1 MAERSLRIEAF
12 RNIGFKDGTPWRERL
27 VLNGSLKKGELG
39 NLLIVIGANNSGKS
53 NVLDALRV
61 LGNEHISERD
71 VTDLLFETAECKQP
85 KISLFARDDGD
96 KEDKYAYIRKFGKD
110 YAVIFPDGEEKEYEC
125 YYSNKETILN
135 DLSSLVDFERNFLYN
150 STSLQELK
158 NEYSLSDIQEISDE
172 DFHNLTSEIFKIL
185 DAYNNNA
192 NIYNSSYW
200 NEFVRRV
207 SKRDIGKDWR
217 QKISANEDNIEK
229 LNSLFKEEYGYNFIP
244 NILSYKE
251 EQISN
256 DDLNVEYDA
265 IEGNPFFIALFK
277 SIGEDV
283 STVQNAH
290 NELTHRKN
298 MGKMKALTKKLNDKL
313 KAVSDKFNK
322 LYYLDQSRYE
332 FEIDLQEDK
341 IHFCLYKGDQGI
353 LIDYQSTGFR
363 WFFNLFFNLLN
374 STELEAGDVIMMD
387 EPATNLHVKG
397 QRELRIFL
405 KEFAIQ
411 NDITIIIVTH
421 SPFLVDM
428 DNLDELRIVVNENSV
443 SRIEN
448 VFSAVC
454 QNDPDSLRP
463 IKESL
468 TIENHVLVNPDE
480 TVIFVEGITD
490 YNYLTAFKKLFDKKG
505 ITFLPINGVG
515 GNEKECQEVS
525 KELIKIR
532 KHNPILLVDNDDA
545 GRLMKEVN
553 GKDSALDV
561 YILSD
566 VDEKFKTIESL
577 FVQEDLQ
584 KFNLLDENGKFVK
597 HASTSSVFKSQIQK
611 NCNSISNATK
621 DNFKKLFKYLEEKT
635 N

>member
-12 RNIGFKDGTPWRERL
+12 RNIGFKDGKPRRDRL

-61 LGNEHISERD
+61 LGDKQISERD
-71 VTDLLFETAECKQP
+71 VTDLQFDADECKKP
-85 KISLFARDDGD
+85 KISLFARDEGD
-96 KEDKYAYIRKFGKD
+96 KEDKYAYIREFEKD
-110 YAVIFPDGEEKEYEC
+110 DTVVVPNVEEKEYEC
-125 YYSNKETILN
+125 TYSNKETILN
-135 DLSSLVDFERNFLYN
+135 DISSLAENERHFLCNFN
-150 STSLQELK
+150 DIQKLK
-158 NEYSLSDIQEISDE
+158 NEFSSVNSSEMSDE
-172 DFHNLTSEIFKIL
+172 NFCDLASRIFEIL
-185 DAYNNNA
+185 DKYKKHTNEL
-192 NIYNSSYW
+192 YYW
-200 NEFVRRV
+200 DEFKNRISR
-207 SKRDIGKDWR
+207 RDIVKDWF
-217 QKISANEDNIEK
+217 QKNSAKQDNIDK

-244 NILSYKE
+244 KILSYKDKP
-251 EQISN
+251 ISN

-265 IEGNPFFIALFK
+265 IENNPFFMALFK

-283 STVQNAH
+283 SIVQNAH
-290 NELTHRKN
+290 KELSLRKN
-298 MGKMKALTKKLNDKL
+298 MSKMKALTKKLNDKL
-313 KAVSDKFNK
+313 EAVSNKFNK
-322 LYYLDQSRYE
+322 LYYLDQSKYK
-332 FEIDLQEDK
+332 FEIDLQEEK

-374 STELEAGDVIMMD
+374 STELEAGDIIMMD

-454 QNDPDSLRP
+454 QNDPDSLQP

-468 TIENHVLVNPDE
+468 TIENHILVNPDE

-490 YNYLTAFKKLFDKKG
+490 YNYLTAFKKLFEKKG

-515 GNEKECQEVS
+515 GDETEYKKTSN
-525 KELIKIR
+525 ELIRIR
-532 KHNPILLVDNDDA
+532 KHNPILLADNDDA
-545 GRLMKEVN
+545 GRLMKKVN
-553 GKDSALDV
+553 ETDSALKV
-561 YILSD
+561 YTLGD

-577 FVQEDLQ
+577 FAQEDLQ
-584 KFNLLDENGKFVK
+584 KFNLLDENGLFVK
-597 HASTSSVFKSQIQK
+597 HASTSTVFKNQIQK
-611 NCNSISNATK
+611 NSDSISKATK
-621 DNFKKLFKYLEEKT
+621 DNFEKLFKYLEEET

>member
-12 RNIGFKDGTPWRERL
+12 RNIGFKDGKPRRERL

-61 LGNEHISERD
+61 LGDKQISERD
-71 VTDLLFETAECKQP
+71 VTDLQFDADECKKP
-85 KISLFARDDGD
+85 KISLFARDEGD
-96 KEDKYAYIRKFGKD
+96 KEDKYAYIREFEKD
-110 YAVIFPDGEEKEYEC
+110 DTVVVPNVEEKEYEC
-125 YYSNKETILN
+125 TYSNKETILN
-135 DLSSLVDFERNFLYN
+135 DISSLAENERHFLCNFN
-150 STSLQELK
+150 DIQKLK
-158 NEYSLSDIQEISDE
+158 NEFSSVNSSEMSDE
-172 DFHNLTSEIFKIL
+172 NFCDLASRIFEIL
-185 DAYNNNA
+185 DKYEKHTNEL
-192 NIYNSSYW
+192 YYW
-200 NEFVRRV
+200 DEFKNRISR
-207 SKRDIGKDWR
+207 RDIVKDWF
-217 QKISANEDNIEK
+217 QKNSAKQDNIDK

-244 NILSYKE
+244 KILSYKE
-251 EQISN
+251 KPISN

-265 IEGNPFFIALFK
+265 IENNPFFMALFK

-283 STVQNAH
+283 SIVQNAH
-290 NELTHRKN
+290 NELTLRKN
-298 MGKMKALTKKLNDKL
+298 MSKMKALTKKLSDKL
-313 KAVSDKFNK
+313 KVVSDKFNK
-322 LYYLDQSRYE
+322 LYYLDQSRYK
-332 FEIDLQEDK
+332 FEIDLQEEK

-374 STELEAGDVIMMD
+374 STELEAGDIIMMD

-443 SRIEN
+443 SHIEN

-454 QNDPDSLRP
+454 QNDPDSLLP

-468 TIENHVLVNPDE
+468 TIENHILVNPDE

-490 YNYLTAFKKLFDKKG
+490 YNYLTAFKKLFEKKG

-515 GNEKECQEVS
+515 GNETECKKTS
-525 KELIKIR
+525 KELIRIR
-532 KHNPILLVDNDDA
+532 KHNPILLADNDDA
-545 GRLMKEVN
+545 GRLMKKVN
-553 GKDSALDV
+553 ETDSALKV
-561 YILSD
+561 YTLGN

-577 FVQEDLQ
+577 FAQEDLQ
-584 KFNLLDENGKFVK
+584 KFCP
-597 HASTSSVFKSQIQK
+597 QK
-611 NCNSISNATK
+611 Q
-621 DNFKKLFKYLEEKT
+621 E
-635 N
+635 

>member
-1 MAERSLRIEAF
+1 MSDENFCDLASRI
-12 RNIGFKDGTPWRERL
+12 
-27 VLNGSLKKGELG
+27 
-39 NLLIVIGANNSGKS
+39 
-53 NVLDALRV
+53 
-61 LGNEHISERD
+61 
-71 VTDLLFETAECKQP
+71 FE
-85 KISLFARDDGD
+85 IL
-96 KEDKYAYIRKFGKD
+96 DKYKKHTN
-110 YAVIFPDGEEKEYEC
+110 EL
-125 YYSNKETILN
+125 YYWDE
-135 DLSSLVDFERNFLYN
+135 F
-150 STSLQELK
+150 K
-158 NEYSLSDIQEISDE
+158 NRIS
-172 DFHNLTSEIFKIL
+172 
-185 DAYNNNA
+185 
-192 NIYNSSYW
+192 
-200 NEFVRRV
+200 R
-207 SKRDIGKDWR
+207 RDIVKDWF
-217 QKISANEDNIEK
+217 QKNSAKQDNIDK

-244 NILSYKE
+244 KILSYKDKP
-251 EQISN
+251 ISN

-265 IEGNPFFIALFK
+265 IENNPFFMALFK

-283 STVQNAH
+283 SIVQNAH
-290 NELTHRKN
+290 KELSLRKN
-298 MGKMKALTKKLNDKL
+298 MSKMKALTKKLNDKL
-313 KAVSDKFNK
+313 EAVSNKFNK
-322 LYYLDQSRYE
+322 LYYLDQSKYK
-332 FEIDLQEDK
+332 FEIDLQEEK

-374 STELEAGDVIMMD
+374 STELEAGDIIMMD

-454 QNDPDSLRP
+454 QNDPDSLQP

-468 TIENHVLVNPDE
+468 TIENHILVNPDE

-490 YNYLTAFKKLFDKKG
+490 YNYLTAFKKLFEKKG

-515 GNEKECQEVS
+515 GDETEYKKTSN
-525 KELIKIR
+525 ELIRIR
-532 KHNPILLVDNDDA
+532 KHNPILLADNDDA
-545 GRLMKEVN
+545 RRLMKKVN
-553 GKDSALDV
+553 ETDSALKV
-561 YILSD
+561 YTLGD

-577 FVQEDLQ
+577 FAQEDLQ
-584 KFNLLDENGKFVK
+584 KFNLLDENGLFVK
-597 HASTSSVFKSQIQK
+597 HASTSTVFKNQIQK
-611 NCNSISNATK
+611 NSDSISKATK
-621 DNFKKLFKYLEEKT
+621 DNFEKLFKYLEEET

>member
-12 RNIGFKDGTPWRERL
+12 RNIGFKDGKPRRDRL

-61 LGNEHISERD
+61 LGDKQISERD
-71 VTDLLFETAECKQP
+71 VTDLQFDADECKKP
-85 KISLFARDDGD
+85 KISLFARDEGD
-96 KEDKYAYIRKFGKD
+96 KEDKYAYIREFEKD
-110 YAVIFPDGEEKEYEC
+110 DTVVVPNVEEKEYEC
-125 YYSNKETILN
+125 TYSNKETILN
-135 DLSSLVDFERNFLYN
+135 DISSLAENERHFLCNFN
-150 STSLQELK
+150 DIQKLK
-158 NEYSLSDIQEISDE
+158 NEFSSVNSSEMSDE
-172 DFHNLTSEIFKIL
+172 NFCDLASRIFEIL
-185 DAYNNNA
+185 DKYKKHTNEL
-192 NIYNSSYW
+192 YYW
-200 NEFVRRV
+200 DEFKNRISR
-207 SKRDIGKDWR
+207 RDIVKDWF
-217 QKISANEDNIEK
+217 QKNSAKQDNIDK

-244 NILSYKE
+244 KILSYKDKP
-251 EQISN
+251 ISN

-265 IEGNPFFIALFK
+265 IENNPFFMALFK

-283 STVQNAH
+283 SIVQNAH
-290 NELTHRKN
+290 KELSLRKN
-298 MGKMKALTKKLNDKL
+298 MSKMKALTKKLNDKL
-313 KAVSDKFNK
+313 EAVSNKFNK
-322 LYYLDQSRYE
+322 LYYLDQSKYK
-332 FEIDLQEDK
+332 FEIDLQEEK

-374 STELEAGDVIMMD
+374 STELEAGDIIMMD

-454 QNDPDSLRP
+454 QNDPDSLQP

-468 TIENHVLVNPDE
+468 TIENHILVNPDE

-490 YNYLTAFKKLFDKKG
+490 YNYLTAFKKLFEKKG

-515 GNEKECQEVS
+515 GDETEYKKTSN
-525 KELIKIR
+525 ELIRIR
-532 KHNPILLVDNDDA
+532 KHNPILLADNDDA
-545 GRLMKEVN
+545 RRLMKKVN
-553 GKDSALDV
+553 ETDSALKV
-561 YILSD
+561 YTLGD

-577 FVQEDLQ
+577 FAQEDLQ
-584 KFNLLDENGKFVK
+584 KFNLLDENGLFVK
-597 HASTSSVFKSQIQK
+597 HASTSTVFKNQIQK
-611 NCNSISNATK
+611 NSDSISKATK
-621 DNFKKLFKYLEEKT
+621 DNFEKLFKYLEEQT

>member
-12 RNIGFKDGTPWRERL
+12 RNIGFKDGKPRRDRL

-61 LGNEHISERD
+61 LGDKQISERD
-71 VTDLLFETAECKQP
+71 VTDLQFDADECKKP
-85 KISLFARDDGD
+85 KISLFARDEGD
-96 KEDKYAYIRKFGKD
+96 KEDKYAYIREFEKD
-110 YAVIFPDGEEKEYEC
+110 DTVVVPNVEEKEYEC
-125 YYSNKETILN
+125 TYSNKETILN
-135 DLSSLVDFERNFLYN
+135 DISSLAENERHFLCNFN
-150 STSLQELK
+150 DIQKLK
-158 NEYSLSDIQEISDE
+158 NEFSSVNSSEMSDE
-172 DFHNLTSEIFKIL
+172 IFCDLASRIFEIL
-185 DAYNNNA
+185 DKYEKYTNELYYWDEFKNRISRR
-192 NIYNSSYW
+192 NI
-200 NEFVRRV
+200 V
-207 SKRDIGKDWR
+207 KDWF
-217 QKISANEDNIEK
+217 QKNSAKQDNIDK

-244 NILSYKE
+244 KILSYKE
-251 EQISN
+251 KPISN

-265 IEGNPFFIALFK
+265 IEDNPFFIALFK

-290 NELTHRKN
+290 NELTLRKN
-298 MGKMKALTKKLNDKL
+298 MGKMKALTKKLSDKL
-313 KAVSDKFNK
+313 EVVSDKFNK
-322 LYYLDQSRYE
+322 LYYLDQSKYK
-332 FEIDLQEDK
+332 FEIDLQEEK

-374 STELEAGDVIMMD
+374 STELEAGDIIMMD

-454 QNDPDSLRP
+454 QNDPNSLQP

-468 TIENHVLVNPDE
+468 TIENHILVNPDE

-490 YNYLTAFKKLFDKKG
+490 YNYLTAFKKLFEKKG

-515 GNEKECQEVS
+515 GNETECKKTS
-525 KELIKIR
+525 TELIRIR
-532 KHNPILLVDNDDA
+532 KHNPILLADNDDA
-545 GRLMKEVN
+545 GRLMKKVN
-553 GKDSALDV
+553 ETDSALKV
-561 YILSD
+561 YTLGD
-566 VDEKFKTIESL
+566 VDKKFKAIESL
-577 FVQEDLQ
+577 FAQEDLQ
-584 KFNLLDENGKFVK
+584 KFNLLDENGLFVK
-597 HASTSSVFKSQIQK
+597 HASTSTVFKNQIQK
-611 NCNSISNATK
+611 NSDSISKATK
-621 DNFKKLFKYLEEKT
+621 DNFEKLFKYLEEQT

>member
-12 RNIGFKDGTPWRERL
+12 RNIGFKEEKPWRERL

-61 LGNEHISERD
+61 LGNEKISERD
-71 VTDLLFETAECKQP
+71 VTDLLFDTVECKQP
-85 KISLFARDDGD
+85 KVSLFARDEGD
-96 KEDKYAYIRKFGKD
+96 KEDKYAYIREFEKD
-110 YAVIFPDGEEKEYEC
+110 DIVIVPNVEEKEYEC
-125 YYSNKETILN
+125 CYSNKETILN
-135 DLSSLVDFERNFLYN
+135 DLSSLADFERNFLYD
-150 STSLQELK
+150 SSDLQELK
-158 NEYSLSDIQEISDE
+158 KECSLNDIQEISDE
-172 DFHNLTSEIFKIL
+172 DFHKLTSEIFKIL
-185 DAYNNNA
+185 DAYSNNLNKP
-192 NIYNSSYW
+192 NSYNYD
-200 NEFVRRV
+200 EFFRRV
-207 SKRDIGKDWR
+207 SRRNIGKDWL
-217 QKISANEDNIEK
+217 QKNSAKQGNIEK

-244 NILSYKE
+244 KILSYKE
-251 EQISN
+251 KQISN

-265 IEGNPFFIALFK
+265 IEDNPFFIALFK

-290 NELTHRKN
+290 NELTLRKN

-313 KAVSDKFNK
+313 KVVSDKFNK

-332 FEIDLQEDK
+332 FEIDLQEEK
-341 IHFCLYKGDQGI
+341 IHFCLYKGGQGI

-374 STELEAGDVIMMD
+374 STELEAGDIIMMD

-454 QNDPDSLRP
+454 QNDPDSLLP

-468 TIENHVLVNPDE
+468 TIENHILVNPDE

-490 YNYLTAFKKLFDKKG
+490 YNYLTAFKKLFNKKG

-515 GNEKECQEVS
+515 GNEKECQKVS

-532 KHNPILLVDNDDA
+532 KHNPILLADNDDA
-545 GRLMKEVN
+545 GRVMKKVN
-553 GKDSALDV
+553 ETDSALKV
-561 YILSD
+561 YTLGD
-566 VDEKFKTIESL
+566 ADEKFKTVESL
-577 FVQEDLQ
+577 FAQEDLQ
-584 KFNLLDENGKFVK
+584 KFNLLDENGLFVK
-597 HASTSSVFKSQIQK
+597 HASTSTVFKNQIQK
-611 NCNSISNATK
+611 NSDSISKATK
-621 DNFKKLFKYLEEKT
+621 DNFEKLFKYLEEQT

>member
-12 RNIGFKDGTPWRERL
+12 RNIGFKDGKPRRERL

-61 LGNEHISERD
+61 LGDKQISERD
-71 VTDLLFETAECKQP
+71 VTDLQFDADECKKP
-85 KISLFARDDGD
+85 KISLFARDEGD
-96 KEDKYAYIRKFGKD
+96 KEDKYAYIREFEKD
-110 YAVIFPDGEEKEYEC
+110 DTVVVPNVEEKEYEC
-125 YYSNKETILN
+125 TYSNKETILN
-135 DLSSLVDFERNFLYN
+135 DISSLAENERHFLCNFN
-150 STSLQELK
+150 DIQKLK
-158 NEYSLSDIQEISDE
+158 NEFSSVNSSEMSDE
-172 DFHNLTSEIFKIL
+172 NFCDLASRIFEIL
-185 DAYNNNA
+185 DKYEKHTNEL
-192 NIYNSSYW
+192 YYW
-200 NEFVRRV
+200 DEFKNRISR
-207 SKRDIGKDWR
+207 RDIVKDWF
-217 QKISANEDNIEK
+217 QKNSAKQDNIDK

-244 NILSYKE
+244 KILSYKE
-251 EQISN
+251 KPISN

-265 IEGNPFFIALFK
+265 IENNPFFMALFK

-283 STVQNAH
+283 SIVQNAH
-290 NELTHRKN
+290 NELTLRKN
-298 MGKMKALTKKLNDKL
+298 MSKMKALTKKLSDKL
-313 KAVSDKFNK
+313 KVVSDKFNK
-322 LYYLDQSRYE
+322 LYYLDQSRYK
-332 FEIDLQEDK
+332 FEIDLQEEK

-374 STELEAGDVIMMD
+374 STELEAGDIIMMD

-443 SRIEN
+443 SHIEN

-454 QNDPDSLRP
+454 QNDPDSLLP

-468 TIENHVLVNPDE
+468 TIENHILVNPDE

-490 YNYLTAFKKLFDKKG
+490 YNYLTAFKKLFEKKG

-515 GNEKECQEVS
+515 GNETECKKTS
-525 KELIKIR
+525 KELIRIR
-532 KHNPILLVDNDDA
+532 KHNPILLADNDDA
-545 GRLMKEVN
+545 GRLMKKVN
-553 GKDSALDV
+553 ETDSALKV
-561 YILSD
+561 YTLGN

-577 FVQEDLQ
+577 FAQEDLQ
-584 KFNLLDENGKFVK
+584 KFNLLDENGLFVK
-597 HASTSSVFKSQIQK
+597 HASTSTVFKNQIQK
-611 NCNSISNATK
+611 NSDSISKATK
-621 DNFKKLFKYLEEKT
+621 DNFEKLFKYLEEQT

>member
-12 RNIGFKDGTPWRERL
+12 RNIGFKEGKPWRERL

-61 LGNEHISERD
+61 LGDKQISERD
-71 VTDLLFETAECKQP
+71 VTDLQFDADECKKT
-85 KISLFARDDGD
+85 KISLFARDEGD
-96 KEDKYAYIRKFGKD
+96 KEDKYAYIREFEKD
-110 YAVIFPDGEEKEYEC
+110 DTVIVPNVEEKEYEC
-125 YYSNKETILN
+125 TYSNKETILN
-135 DLSSLVDFERNFLYN
+135 DISSLAENERHFLCNFN
-150 STSLQELK
+150 DIQKLK
-158 NEYSLSDIQEISDE
+158 NEFSSVNSSEMSDE
-172 DFHNLTSEIFKIL
+172 NFCDLASRIFEIL
-185 DAYNNNA
+185 DKYEKHTNEL
-192 NIYNSSYW
+192 YYW
-200 NEFVRRV
+200 DEFKNRISR
-207 SKRDIGKDWR
+207 RDIVKDWF
-217 QKISANEDNIEK
+217 QKNSAKQDNIDK

-244 NILSYKE
+244 KILSYKE
-251 EQISN
+251 KPISN

-265 IEGNPFFIALFK
+265 IENNPFFIALFK
-277 SIGEDV
+277 SIGEDM
-283 STVQNAH
+283 STVQDAH
-290 NELTHRKN
+290 NDFTLRKN
-298 MGKMKALTKKLNDKL
+298 MGKMKALTKKLNVKL
-313 KAVSDKFNK
+313 KVVSDKFNK
-322 LYYLDQSRYE
+322 LYYLDQSRYD

-341 IHFCLYKGDQGI
+341 IHFCLCKGVHGI

-374 STELEAGDVIMMD
+374 STELKAGDIIMMD

-428 DNLDELRIVVNENSV
+428 DNLDELRIIVNENSV

-454 QNDPDSLRP
+454 QNDPDSLLP

-468 TIENHVLVNPDE
+468 TIENHILVNPDE

-490 YNYLTAFKKLFDKKG
+490 YNYFTAFKKLFNKKG

-515 GNEKECQEVS
+515 GNETECKKTS
-525 KELIKIR
+525 KELIRIR
-532 KHNPILLVDNDDA
+532 KHNPILLTDNDDA
-545 GRLMKEVN
+545 GRVMKKVN
-553 GKDSALDV
+553 ETDSALKV
-561 YILSD
+561 YTLGD
-566 VDEKFKTIESL
+566 VDEKFKTVESL
-577 FVQEDLQ
+577 FAQEDLQ
-584 KFNLLDENGKFVK
+584 NFNLLDENGKFVK
-597 HASTSSVFKSQIQK
+597 HASTSTVFKNQIQK
-611 NCNSISNATK
+611 NSNSISKATK
-621 DNFKKLFKYLEEKT
+621 DNFEKLFKYLEEET

>member
-12 RNIGFKDGTPWRERL
+12 RNIGFKDGKPWRERL

-53 NVLDALRV
+53 NVLDALRI
-61 LGNEHISERD
+61 LNDEQISERD
-71 VTDLLFETAECKQP
+71 VTDLLFDDNECKLP
-85 KISLFARDDGD
+85 KVSLFARDDGD
-96 KEDKYAYIRKFGKD
+96 KEDKYAYIKEFEKED
-110 YAVIFPDGEEKEYEC
+110 TVIVPNVEGKEYEC
-125 YYSNKETILN
+125 TYSNKETILN
-135 DLSSLVDFERNFLYN
+135 DISSLAENERHFLCNFN
-150 STSLQELK
+150 DIQKLK
-158 NEYSLSDIQEISDE
+158 NEFSSVNSSEMSDE
-172 DFHNLTSEIFKIL
+172 NFCDLASRIFEIL
-185 DAYNNNA
+185 DKYEKHTNEL
-192 NIYNSSYW
+192 YYW
-200 NEFVRRV
+200 DEFKNRISR
-207 SKRDIGKDWR
+207 RDIGKDWF
-217 QKISANEDNIEK
+217 QKNSAKQDNIDK

-244 NILSYKE
+244 KILSYKE
-251 EQISN
+251 KQISN

-265 IEGNPFFIALFK
+265 IENNPFFMALFK

-283 STVQNAH
+283 SIVQNAH
-290 NELTHRKN
+290 KELSLRKN
-298 MGKMKALTKKLNDKL
+298 MAKMNALTKKLTDKL
-313 KAVSDKFNK
+313 KAVSNKFNK

-341 IHFCLYKGDQGI
+341 IHFCLYKGIQGI

-397 QRELRIFL
+397 QRELRSFL

-411 NDITIIIVTH
+411 NDITIVIVTH

-428 DNLDELRIVVNENSV
+428 DNLDELRIVVNENNISHV
-443 SRIEN
+443 EN
-448 VFSAVC
+448 VFSAIC

-468 TIENHVLVNPDE
+468 TIENHILVNPDE

-515 GNEKECQEVS
+515 GNEKECKKIS
-525 KELIKIR
+525 KELIRIR
-532 KHNPILLVDNDDA
+532 RHNPILLVDNDDA
-545 GRLMKEVN
+545 GRVMKKVN
-553 GKDSALDV
+553 ETDSALKV
-561 YILSD
+561 YTLGD
-566 VDEKFKTIESL
+566 VDEKFKTVESL
-577 FVQEDLQ
+577 FAQEDLQ
-584 KFNLLDENGKFVK
+584 KFNLLDENGLFVK
-597 HASTSSVFKSQIQK
+597 HASTSTVFKNQIQK
-611 NCNSISNATK
+611 NSDSISKATK
-621 DNFKKLFKYLEEKT
+621 DNFEKLFKYLEEQT

>member
-12 RNIGFKDGTPWRERL
+12 RNIGFKEEKPWRERL

-71 VTDLLFETAECKQP
+71 VTDLLFDTAECKQP
-85 KISLFARDDGD
+85 KVSLFARDGSD
-96 KEDKYAYIRKFGKD
+96 KEDKYAYIREFGKD
-110 YAVIFPDGEEKEYEC
+110 DAVVVPNGEEKEYEC
-125 YYSNKETILN
+125 CYSNKETILN
-135 DLSSLVDFERNFLYN
+135 DLSSLVDFERNYLYN
-150 STSLQELK
+150 LTSLQELK

-172 DFHNLTSEIFKIL
+172 EFHNLTGKIFKIL
-185 DAYNNNA
+185 DTYSNNVDKFK
-192 NIYNSSYW
+192 SPYW
-200 NEFVRRV
+200 DEFIRRI
-207 SKRDIGKDWR
+207 SRRDIGKDWIQKNSAKQDKI
-217 QKISANEDNIEK
+217 QKI
-229 LNSLFKEEYGYNFIP
+229 NSLFKEEYGYNFIP
-244 NILSYKE
+244 KILSYKE

-265 IEGNPFFIALFK
+265 IENNPFFMALFK

-283 STVQNAH
+283 SVVQNAH
-290 NELTHRKN
+290 RELSLRKN
-298 MGKMKALTKKLNDKL
+298 MSKMKALTKKLNDKL

-322 LYYLDQSRYE
+322 LYYLDQSRYG
-332 FEIDLQEDK
+332 FEIDLQEEK
-341 IHFCLYKGDQGI
+341 IHFCLYKGGQGI

-374 STELEAGDVIMMD
+374 STELEAGDIIMMD

-428 DNLDELRIVVNENSV
+428 DNLDELRIVVNESNV

-480 TVIFVEGITD
+480 TVVFVEGITD
-490 YNYLTAFKKLFDKKG
+490 YNYLTAFKKLFDKKCV
-505 ITFLPINGVG
+505 TFLPINGVG
-515 GNEKECQEVS
+515 GSEKECQKVS

-532 KHNPILLVDNDDA
+532 RRNPILLADNDDA
-545 GRLMKEVN
+545 GRIMKKVN
-553 GKDSALDV
+553 EKDSILKV
-561 YILSD
+561 CILSD

-577 FVQEDLQ
+577 FAQEDLQ

-597 HASTSSVFKSQIQK
+597 HASTSTVFKNQIQK
-611 NCNSISNATK
+611 NSNSISKTTK
-621 DNFKKLFKYLEEKT
+621 DNFEKLFKYLEEET

>member
-12 RNIGFKDGTPWRERL
+12 RNIGFKEEKPWRERL

-71 VTDLLFETAECKQP
+71 VTDLRFETAECKQP
-85 KISLFARDDGD
+85 KVSLFARDEGD
-96 KEDKYAYIRKFGKD
+96 KEDKYAYIREFGKVD
-110 YAVIFPDGEEKEYEC
+110 AVVVPNGEEKEYEC
-125 YYSNKETILN
+125 LYSNKETILN
-135 DLSSLVDFERNFLYN
+135 DLSSLVDFERNYLYN

-192 NIYNSSYW
+192 NEYNSSFW

-207 SKRDIGKDWR
+207 SRRDIGKDWR
-217 QKISANEDNIEK
+217 QKNSEKKNNIEK

-256 DDLNVEYDA
+256 DDLNVKYDA
-265 IEGNPFFIALFK
+265 IEGNPFFMALFK

-283 STVQNAH
+283 SIVQNAH
-290 NELTHRKN
+290 KELSLRKN
-298 MGKMKALTKKLNDKL
+298 MGKMKALEKKLNDKL
-313 KAVSDKFNK
+313 KSVSDKFNK

-428 DNLDELRIVVNENSV
+428 DNFDELRIVVNENSV

-468 TIENHVLVNPDE
+468 TIENHILVNPDE

-490 YNYLTAFKKLFDKKG
+490 YNYLTAFKKLFEKKG

-515 GNEKECQEVS
+515 GNETECKKTS
-525 KELIKIR
+525 KELIRIR
-532 KHNPILLVDNDDA
+532 KHNPILLADNDDA
-545 GRLMKEVN
+545 GRLMKKVN
-553 GKDSALDV
+553 KTDSALKV
-561 YILSD
+561 YTLGD

-577 FVQEDLQ
+577 FAQEDLQ
-584 KFNLLDENGKFVK
+584 KFNLLDENGLFVK
-597 HASTSSVFKSQIQK
+597 HASTSTVFKNQIQK
-611 NCNSISNATK
+611 NSDLISKATK
-621 DNFKKLFKYLEEKT
+621 DNFEKLFKYLEEQT

>member
-12 RNIGFKDGTPWRERL
+12 RNIGFKDGKPWRERL

-53 NVLDALRV
+53 NVLDALRI
-61 LGNEHISERD
+61 LNDEQISERD
-71 VTDLLFETAECKQP
+71 VTDLLFDDNECKLP
-85 KISLFARDDGD
+85 KVSLFARDDGD
-96 KEDKYAYIRKFGKD
+96 KEDKYAYIKEFEKD
-110 YAVIFPDGEEKEYEC
+110 DTVIVPNVEGKEYEC
-125 YYSNKETILN
+125 IYSNKETILN
-135 DLSSLVDFERNFLYN
+135 DLSSLADFERNLLYD
-150 STSLQELK
+150 SGDLQKLK
-158 NEYSLSDIQEISDE
+158 NDFPSDDIKEMSDE
-172 DFHNLTSEIFKIL
+172 NFCDLAHKIFEIL
-185 DAYNNNA
+185 DSYK
-192 NIYNSSYW
+192 NSASNFYPSYW
-200 NEFVRRV
+200 DDFTRKISR
-207 SKRDIGKDWR
+207 RDIGKDWL
-217 QKISANEDNIEK
+217 QKNSANKDNIEK

-244 NILSYKE
+244 KILSYKE

-265 IEGNPFFIALFK
+265 IEDNSFFIALFK

-290 NELTHRKN
+290 NELTLRKN

-313 KAVSDKFNK
+313 KVVSDKFNK

-332 FEIDLQEDK
+332 FEIDLQEEK
-341 IHFCLYKGDQGI
+341 IHFCLYKGGQGI

-454 QNDPDSLRP
+454 QNDPDSLLP

-468 TIENHVLVNPDE
+468 TIENHILVNPDE

-515 GNEKECQEVS
+515 GNEKECKKIS
-525 KELIKIR
+525 KELIRIR
-532 KHNPILLVDNDDA
+532 RHNPILLVDNDEA
-545 GRLMKEVN
+545 GQLMKRANE
-553 GKDSALDV
+553 KDSVLKV
-561 YILSD
+561 CILSD

-577 FVQEDLQ
+577 FAQEDLQ

-597 HASTSSVFKSQIQK
+597 HASTSTVFKNQIQK
-611 NCNSISNATK
+611 NSNSISKATK
-621 DNFKKLFKYLEEKT
+621 DNFEKLFKYLEEET

>member
-12 RNIGFKDGTPWRERL
+12 RNIGFKDGKPWRERL

-61 LGNEHISERD
+61 LGDKQISKRD
-71 VTDLLFETAECKQP
+71 VTDLQFDADECKKT
-85 KISLFARDDGD
+85 KISLFARDEGD
-96 KEDKYAYIRKFGKD
+96 KEDKYAYIREFEKD
-110 YAVIFPDGEEKEYEC
+110 DTVVVPNVEEKEYEC
-125 YYSNKETILN
+125 TYSNKETILN
-135 DLSSLVDFERNFLYN
+135 DLSSLADFERNILYD
-150 STSLQELK
+150 SSDLRELK
-158 NEYSLSDIQEISDE
+158 KECSLNDIQEISDE
-172 DFHNLTSEIFKIL
+172 NFHKLTSEIFKIL
-185 DAYNNNA
+185 DAYSNNLNKP
-192 NIYNSSYW
+192 NSYNYD
-200 NEFVRRV
+200 EFFRIVSRRGIV
-207 SKRDIGKDWR
+207 KDWF
-217 QKISANEDNIEK
+217 QKNSAKQDNIDK

-244 NILSYKE
+244 KILSYKE
-251 EQISN
+251 KPISN

-265 IEGNPFFIALFK
+265 IENNPFFMALFK

-290 NELTHRKN
+290 NEFTLRKN
-298 MGKMKALTKKLNDKL
+298 MGKMKALTKKLNVKL
-313 KAVSDKFNK
+313 KVVSDKFNK
-322 LYYLDQSRYE
+322 LYYLDQSRYD
-332 FEIDLQEDK
+332 FEIDLQEEK
-341 IHFCLYKGDQGI
+341 IHFCLCKGSQGL

-374 STELEAGDVIMMD
+374 STELEPGDLIMMD

-397 QRELRIFL
+397 QRELRSFL

-411 NDITIIIVTH
+411 NDITIVIVTH

-428 DNLDELRIVVNENSV
+428 DNLDELRIVVNENNISHV
-443 SRIEN
+443 EN
-448 VFSAVC
+448 VFSAIS
-454 QNDPDSLRP
+454 QNDPDSLQP

-468 TIENHVLVNPDE
+468 TIENHILVNPDE

-490 YNYLTAFKKLFDKKG
+490 YNYLTAFKKLFEKKG

-515 GNEKECQEVS
+515 GNETECKKTS
-525 KELIKIR
+525 KELIRIR
-532 KHNPILLVDNDDA
+532 KHNPVLLADNDDA
-545 GRLMKEVN
+545 GRLMKKVN
-553 GKDSALDV
+553 ETDSALKV
-561 YILSD
+561 YTLGD

-577 FVQEDLQ
+577 FAQEDLQ

-597 HASTSSVFKSQIQK
+597 HASTSAVFKNQIQK
-611 NCNSISNATK
+611 NSDSISKATK
-621 DNFKKLFKYLEEKT
+621 DNFEKLFKYLEEET

>member
-12 RNIGFKDGTPWRERL
+12 RNIGFKDGKPRRERL

-61 LGNEHISERD
+61 LGDKQISERD
-71 VTDLLFETAECKQP
+71 VTDLPFDADECKKP
-85 KISLFARDDGD
+85 KISLFARDEGD
-96 KEDKYAYIRKFGKD
+96 KEDKYAYIREFEKD
-110 YAVIFPDGEEKEYEC
+110 DTVVVPNVEEKEYEC
-125 YYSNKETILN
+125 TYSNKETILN
-135 DLSSLVDFERNFLYN
+135 DISSLAENERHFLCNFN
-150 STSLQELK
+150 DIQKLK
-158 NEYSLSDIQEISDE
+158 NEFSSVNSSEMSDE
-172 DFHNLTSEIFKIL
+172 IFCDLASRIFEIL
-185 DAYNNNA
+185 DKYEKHTNEL
-192 NIYNSSYW
+192 YYW
-200 NEFVRRV
+200 DEFKNRISR
-207 SKRDIGKDWR
+207 RDIVKDWF
-217 QKISANEDNIEK
+217 QKNSAKQDNIDK

-244 NILSYKE
+244 KILSYKE
-251 EQISN
+251 KPISN

-265 IEGNPFFIALFK
+265 IENNPFFMALFK

-283 STVQNAH
+283 SIVQNAH
-290 NELTHRKN
+290 KELSLRKN
-298 MGKMKALTKKLNDKL
+298 MSKMKALTKKLNDKL
-313 KAVSDKFNK
+313 KAVSNKFNK
-322 LYYLDQSRYE
+322 LYYLDQSRYK
-332 FEIDLQEDK
+332 FEIDLQEEK

-374 STELEAGDVIMMD
+374 STELEAGDIIMMD

-454 QNDPDSLRP
+454 QNDPDSLQP

-468 TIENHVLVNPDE
+468 TIENHILVNPDE

-490 YNYLTAFKKLFDKKG
+490 YNYLTAFKKLFEKKG

-515 GNEKECQEVS
+515 GNETECKKTS
-525 KELIKIR
+525 KELIRIR
-532 KHNPILLVDNDDA
+532 KHNPVLLADNDDA
-545 GRLMKEVN
+545 GRLMKKVN
-553 GKDSALDV
+553 ETDSALKV
-561 YILSD
+561 YTLGD

-577 FVQEDLQ
+577 FAQEDLQ

-597 HASTSSVFKSQIQK
+597 HASTSAVFKNQIQK
-611 NCNSISNATK
+611 NNDSISKATK
-621 DNFKKLFKYLEEKT
+621 DNFEKLFKYLEEET

>member
-61 LGNEHISERD
+61 LGDKQISERD
-71 VTDLLFETAECKQP
+71 VTDLQFDADECKKP
-85 KISLFARDDGD
+85 KISLFARDEGD
-96 KEDKYAYIRKFGKD
+96 KEDKYAYIREFEKD
-110 YAVIFPDGEEKEYEC
+110 DTVVVPNVEEKEYEC
-125 YYSNKETILN
+125 TYSNKETILN
-135 DLSSLVDFERNFLYN
+135 DISSLAENERHFLCNFN
-150 STSLQELK
+150 DIQKLK
-158 NEYSLSDIQEISDE
+158 NEFSSVNSSEMSDE
-172 DFHNLTSEIFKIL
+172 NFCDLASRIFEIL
-185 DAYNNNA
+185 DKYEKHTNEL
-192 NIYNSSYW
+192 YYW
-200 NEFVRRV
+200 DEFKNRISR
-207 SKRDIGKDWR
+207 RDIVKDWF
-217 QKISANEDNIEK
+217 QKNSAKQDNIDK

-244 NILSYKE
+244 KILSYKE
-251 EQISN
+251 KPISN

-265 IEGNPFFIALFK
+265 IENNPFFMALFK

-283 STVQNAH
+283 SIVQNAH
-290 NELTHRKN
+290 NELTLRKN
-298 MGKMKALTKKLNDKL
+298 MSKMKALTKKLSDKL
-313 KAVSDKFNK
+313 KVVSDKFNK
-322 LYYLDQSRYE
+322 LYYLDQSRYK
-332 FEIDLQEDK
+332 FEIDLQEEK

-374 STELEAGDVIMMD
+374 STELEAGDIIMMD

-443 SRIEN
+443 SHIEN

-454 QNDPDSLRP
+454 QNDPDSLLP

-468 TIENHVLVNPDE
+468 TIENHILVNPDE

-490 YNYLTAFKKLFDKKG
+490 YNYLTAFKKLFEKKG

-515 GNEKECQEVS
+515 GNETECKKTS
-525 KELIKIR
+525 KELIRIR
-532 KHNPILLVDNDDA
+532 KHNPILLADNDDA
-545 GRLMKEVN
+545 GRLMKKVN
-553 GKDSALDV
+553 ETDSALKV
-561 YILSD
+561 YTLGN

-577 FVQEDLQ
+577 FAQEDLQ
-584 KFNLLDENGKFVK
+584 KFNLLDENGLFVK
-597 HASTSSVFKSQIQK
+597 HASTSTVFKNQIQK
-611 NCNSISNATK
+611 NSDSISKATK
-621 DNFKKLFKYLEEKT
+621 DNFEKLFKYLEEQT

>member
-12 RNIGFKDGTPWRERL
+12 RNIGFKDGKPRRERL

-61 LGNEHISERD
+61 LGDKQISERD
-71 VTDLLFETAECKQP
+71 VTDLQFDADECKKP
-85 KISLFARDDGD
+85 KISLFARDEGD
-96 KEDKYAYIRKFGKD
+96 QEDKYAYIREFEKD
-110 YAVIFPDGEEKEYEC
+110 DTVVVPNVEEKEYEC
-125 YYSNKETILN
+125 TYSNKETILN
-135 DLSSLVDFERNFLYN
+135 DISSLAENERHFLCNFN
-150 STSLQELK
+150 DIQKLK
-158 NEYSLSDIQEISDE
+158 NEFSSVNSSEMSDE
-172 DFHNLTSEIFKIL
+172 IFCNLASRIFEIL
-185 DAYNNNA
+185 DKYEKYTNEL
-192 NIYNSSYW
+192 YYW
-200 NEFVRRV
+200 DEFKNRISR
-207 SKRDIGKDWR
+207 RDIVKDWF
-217 QKISANEDNIEK
+217 QKNSAKQDNIDK

-244 NILSYKE
+244 KILSYKE
-251 EQISN
+251 KPISN

-265 IEGNPFFIALFK
+265 IEDNPFFIALFK

-290 NELTHRKN
+290 NELTLRKN
-298 MGKMKALTKKLNDKL
+298 MGKMKALTKKLSDKL
-313 KAVSDKFNK
+313 EVVSDKFNK
-322 LYYLDQSRYE
+322 LYYLDQSKYK
-332 FEIDLQEDK
+332 FEIDLQEEK

-374 STELEAGDVIMMD
+374 STELEAGDIIMMD

-454 QNDPDSLRP
+454 QNDPNSLQP

-468 TIENHVLVNPDE
+468 TIENHILVNPDE

-490 YNYLTAFKKLFDKKG
+490 YNYLTAFKKLFEKKG

-515 GNEKECQEVS
+515 GNETECKKTS
-525 KELIKIR
+525 TELIRIR
-532 KHNPILLVDNDDA
+532 KHNPILLADNDDA
-545 GRLMKEVN
+545 GRLMKKVN
-553 GKDSALDV
+553 ETDSALKV
-561 YILSD
+561 YTLGD
-566 VDEKFKTIESL
+566 VDKKFKAIESL
-577 FVQEDLQ
+577 FAQEDLQ
-584 KFNLLDENGKFVK
+584 KFNLLDENGLFVK
-597 HASTSSVFKSQIQK
+597 HASTSTVFKNQIQK
-611 NCNSISNATK
+611 NSDSISKATK
-621 DNFKKLFKYLEEKT
+621 DNFEKLFKYLEEQT

>member
-12 RNIGFKDGTPWRERL
+12 RNIGFKDGKPWRERL

-39 NLLIVIGANNSGKS
+39 NLLIIIGANNSGKS

-61 LGNEHISERD
+61 LGDKQISERD
-71 VTDLLFETAECKQP
+71 VTDLLFDTEECKQP
-85 KISLFARDDGD
+85 KISLFARDGGD
-96 KEDKYAYIRKFGKD
+96 KEDRYAYTKEFKKND
-110 YAVIFPDGEEKEYEC
+110 TVVSPNVEEKEYEST
-125 YYSNKETILN
+125 YSNKETILN
-135 DLSSLVDFERNFLYN
+135 DLSSLADFERNLLYD
-150 STSLQELK
+150 SSDLRELK
-158 NEYSLSDIQEISDE
+158 KECSLNDIQEISDE
-172 DFHNLTSEIFKIL
+172 DFHKLTREIFKIL
-185 DAYNNNA
+185 DAYSNNLNKTHS
-192 NIYNSSYW
+192 YNYV
-200 NEFVRRV
+200 EFFRRV
-207 SKRDIGKDWR
+207 SRREIGKDWN
-217 QKISANEDNIEK
+217 QKKSAKQDNIEK
-229 LNSLFKEEYGYNFIP
+229 LNSLFKEEYEYNFIP
-244 NILSYKE
+244 KILSYKE
-251 EQISN
+251 KSISN
-256 DDLNVEYDA
+256 DDLNEEYDA
-265 IEGNPFFIALFK
+265 IEDNPFFIALFK

-290 NELTHRKN
+290 NELTFRKN

-313 KAVSDKFNK
+313 KVVSDKFNK

-332 FEIDLQEDK
+332 FEIDLQEEK

-374 STELEAGDVIMMD
+374 STELEAGDIIMMD

-454 QNDPDSLRP
+454 QNDPDSLLP

-468 TIENHVLVNPDE
+468 TIENHILVNPDE

-490 YNYLTAFKKLFDKKG
+490 YNYLTAFKKLFNKKG

-515 GNEKECQEVS
+515 GNEEECQIVS

-532 KHNPILLVDNDDA
+532 KHNPILLADNDDA
-545 GRLMKEVN
+545 GRVMKKVN
-553 GKDSALDV
+553 ETDSALKV
-561 YILSD
+561 YTLGD

-577 FVQEDLQ
+577 FAHEDLQ
-584 KFNLLDENGKFVK
+584 KFNLLNENGKFVK
-597 HASTSSVFKSQIQK
+597 HTSTSTVFKNQIQK
-611 NCNSISNATK
+611 NSDSISKATK
-621 DNFKKLFKYLEEKT
+621 DNFEKLFKYLEEET

>member
-12 RNIGFKDGTPWRERL
+12 RNIGFKDGKPRRDRL

-61 LGNEHISERD
+61 LGDKQISERD
-71 VTDLLFETAECKQP
+71 VTDLQFDADECKKP
-85 KISLFARDDGD
+85 KISLFARDEGD
-96 KEDKYAYIRKFGKD
+96 QEDKYAYIREFEKD
-110 YAVIFPDGEEKEYEC
+110 DTVVVPNVEEKEYEC
-125 YYSNKETILN
+125 TYSNKETILN
-135 DLSSLVDFERNFLYN
+135 DISSLAENERHFLCNFN
-150 STSLQELK
+150 DIQKLK
-158 NEYSLSDIQEISDE
+158 NEFSSVNSSEMSDE
-172 DFHNLTSEIFKIL
+172 IFCNLASRIFEIL
-185 DAYNNNA
+185 DKYEKYTNEL
-192 NIYNSSYW
+192 YYW
-200 NEFVRRV
+200 DEFKNRISR
-207 SKRDIGKDWR
+207 RDIVKDWF
-217 QKISANEDNIEK
+217 QKNSAKQDNIDK

-244 NILSYKE
+244 KILSYKE
-251 EQISN
+251 KPISN

-265 IEGNPFFIALFK
+265 IEDNPFFIALFK

-290 NELTHRKN
+290 NELTLRKN
-298 MGKMKALTKKLNDKL
+298 MGKMKALTKKLSDKL
-313 KAVSDKFNK
+313 EVVSDKFNK
-322 LYYLDQSRYE
+322 LYYLDQSKYK
-332 FEIDLQEDK
+332 FEIDLQEEK

-374 STELEAGDVIMMD
+374 STELEAGDIIMMD

-454 QNDPDSLRP
+454 QNDPNSLQP

-468 TIENHVLVNPDE
+468 TIENHILVNPDE

-490 YNYLTAFKKLFDKKG
+490 YNYLTAFKKLFEKKG

-515 GNEKECQEVS
+515 GNETECKKTS
-525 KELIKIR
+525 TELIRIR
-532 KHNPILLVDNDDA
+532 KHNPILLADNDDA
-545 GRLMKEVN
+545 GRLMKKVN
-553 GKDSALDV
+553 ETDSALKV
-561 YILSD
+561 YTLGD
-566 VDEKFKTIESL
+566 VDKKFKAIESL
-577 FVQEDLQ
+577 FAQEDLQ
-584 KFNLLDENGKFVK
+584 KFNLLDENGLFVK
-597 HASTSSVFKSQIQK
+597 HASTSTVFKNQIQK
-611 NCNSISNATK
+611 NSDSISKATK
-621 DNFKKLFKYLEEKT
+621 DNFEKLFKYLEEQT

>member
-12 RNIGFKDGTPWRERL
+12 RNIGFKDGKPCRERL

-39 NLLIVIGANNSGKS
+39 NLLIIIGANNSGKS

-61 LGNEHISERD
+61 LGDKQISERD
-71 VTDLLFETAECKQP
+71 VTDLLFDTEECKQP
-85 KISLFARDDGD
+85 KISLFARDGGD
-96 KEDKYAYIRKFGKD
+96 KEDRYAYTKEFKKND
-110 YAVIFPDGEEKEYEC
+110 TVVFPNVEEKEYEC
-125 YYSNKETILN
+125 TYSNKETILN
-135 DLSSLVDFERNFLYN
+135 DLSSLADFERIFLYD
-150 STSLQELK
+150 SSDLRELK
-158 NEYSLSDIQEISDE
+158 KECSLNDIQEISDE
-172 DFHNLTSEIFKIL
+172 DFHKLTSEIFKIL
-185 DAYNNNA
+185 DAYSNNLNKP
-192 NIYNSSYW
+192 NSYNYVD
-200 NEFVRRV
+200 FFRRI
-207 SKRDIGKDWR
+207 SRREIGKDWN
-217 QKISANEDNIEK
+217 QKKSAKQDNIEK
-229 LNSLFKEEYGYNFIP
+229 LNSLFKEEYEYNFIP
-244 NILSYKE
+244 KILSYKE
-251 EQISN
+251 KQISN

-265 IEGNPFFIALFK
+265 IEDNPFFIALFK

-290 NELTHRKN
+290 NELTFRKN
-298 MGKMKALTKKLNDKL
+298 MGKMKTLTKKLNDKL
-313 KAVSDKFNK
+313 KVVSDKFNK

-332 FEIDLQEDK
+332 FGIDLQEEK
-341 IHFCLYKGDQGI
+341 IHFCLFKGDQGI

-374 STELEAGDVIMMD
+374 STELEAGNIIMMD

-454 QNDPDSLRP
+454 QNDPDSLLP

-468 TIENHVLVNPDE
+468 TIENHILVNPDE

-515 GNEKECQEVS
+515 GNEKECKKIS
-525 KELIKIR
+525 KELIRIR
-532 KHNPILLVDNDDA
+532 RHNPILLVDNDEA
-545 GRLMKEVN
+545 GQLMKRVN
-553 GKDSALDV
+553 EKDSVLKV
-561 YILSD
+561 CILSD

-577 FVQEDLQ
+577 FAQEDLQ

-597 HASTSSVFKSQIQK
+597 HASTSTVFKNQIQK
-611 NCNSISNATK
+611 NSDSISKATK
-621 DNFKKLFKYLEEKT
+621 DNFEKLFKYLEEET

>member
-12 RNIGFKDGTPWRERL
+12 RNIGFKDGKPRRERL

-61 LGNEHISERD
+61 LGDKQISERD
-71 VTDLLFETAECKQP
+71 VTDLQFDADECIKP
-85 KISLFARDDGD
+85 KISLFARDEGD
-96 KEDKYAYIRKFGKD
+96 KEDKYAYIREFEKD
-110 YAVIFPDGEEKEYEC
+110 DTVVVPNVEEKEYEC
-125 YYSNKETILN
+125 AYSNKETILN
-135 DLSSLVDFERNFLYN
+135 DISSLAENERRFLCNFN
-150 STSLQELK
+150 DIQKLK
-158 NEYSLSDIQEISDE
+158 NEFSSVNSSEMSDE
-172 DFHNLTSEIFKIL
+172 NFCDLASRIFEIL
-185 DAYNNNA
+185 DKYEKHTNEL
-192 NIYNSSYW
+192 YYW
-200 NEFVRRV
+200 DEFKNRISR
-207 SKRDIGKDWR
+207 RDIVKDWF
-217 QKISANEDNIEK
+217 QKNSAKQDNIDK

-244 NILSYKE
+244 KILSYKE
-251 EQISN
+251 KPISN

-265 IEGNPFFIALFK
+265 IEDNPFFIALFK

-290 NELTHRKN
+290 NELTLRKN
-298 MGKMKALTKKLNDKL
+298 MGKMKALTRKLNDKL
-313 KAVSDKFNK
+313 KVVSDKFNK
-322 LYYLDQSRYE
+322 LYYLDQSRYK
-332 FEIDLQEDK
+332 FEIDLQEEK

-363 WFFNLFFNLLN
+363 WFFNLFFNLFN
-374 STELEAGDVIMMD
+374 STELEAGDIIMMD

-454 QNDPDSLRP
+454 QNDPDSLLP

-468 TIENHVLVNPDE
+468 TIENHILVNPDE

-490 YNYLTAFKKLFDKKG
+490 YNYLTAFKKLFNKKG

-515 GNEKECQEVS
+515 GNETECKKTS
-525 KELIKIR
+525 KELIRIR
-532 KHNPILLVDNDDA
+532 KHNPILLADNDDA
-545 GRLMKEVN
+545 GRLMKKVN
-553 GKDSALDV
+553 ETDSALKV
-561 YILSD
+561 YTLG
-566 VDEKFKTIESL
+566 DEDKKFKTIESL
-577 FVQEDLQ
+577 FAQEDLQ
-584 KFNLLDENGKFVK
+584 KFNLLDEIGLFVK
-597 HASTSSVFKSQIQK
+597 HASTSTVFKNQIQK
-611 NCNSISNATK
+611 NSDSISKATK
-621 DNFKKLFKYLEEKT
+621 DNFEKLFKYLEEQT

>member
-12 RNIGFKDGTPWRERL
+12 RNIGFKDEKPRRERL

-61 LGNEHISERD
+61 LGDKQISERD
-71 VTDLLFETAECKQP
+71 VTDLQFDADECKKP
-85 KISLFARDDGD
+85 KISLFARDEGD
-96 KEDKYAYIRKFGKD
+96 KEDKYAYIREFEKD
-110 YAVIFPDGEEKEYEC
+110 DTVVVPNVEEKEYEC
-125 YYSNKETILN
+125 TYSNKETILN
-135 DLSSLVDFERNFLYN
+135 DISSLAENERHFLCNFN
-150 STSLQELK
+150 DIQKLK
-158 NEYSLSDIQEISDE
+158 NEFSSVNSSEMSDE
-172 DFHNLTSEIFKIL
+172 NFCDLASRIFEIL
-185 DAYNNNA
+185 DKYEKHTNEL
-192 NIYNSSYW
+192 YYW
-200 NEFVRRV
+200 DEFKNRISR
-207 SKRDIGKDWR
+207 RDIVKDWF
-217 QKISANEDNIEK
+217 QKNYAKQDNIDK

-244 NILSYKE
+244 KILSYKE
-251 EQISN
+251 KPISN

-265 IEGNPFFIALFK
+265 IENNPFFMALFK

-283 STVQNAH
+283 SIVQNAH
-290 NELTHRKN
+290 KELSLRKN
-298 MGKMKALTKKLNDKL
+298 MSKMNALTKKLSDKL
-313 KAVSDKFNK
+313 KVVSDKFNK
-322 LYYLDQSRYE
+322 LYYLDQSRYK
-332 FEIDLQEDK
+332 FEIDLQEEK

-374 STELEAGDVIMMD
+374 STELEAGDIIMMD

-443 SRIEN
+443 SHIEN

-454 QNDPDSLRP
+454 QNDPDSLQP

-468 TIENHVLVNPDE
+468 TIENHILVNPDE

-490 YNYLTAFKKLFDKKG
+490 YNYLTAFKRLFEKKG

-515 GNEKECQEVS
+515 GNETECKKTS
-525 KELIKIR
+525 KELIRIR
-532 KHNPILLVDNDDA
+532 KHNPILLADNDDA
-545 GRLMKEVN
+545 GRLMKKVN
-553 GKDSALDV
+553 ETDSALKV
-561 YILSD
+561 YTLGD

-577 FVQEDLQ
+577 FAQEDLQ

-597 HASTSSVFKSQIQK
+597 HASTSAVFKNQIQK
-611 NCNSISNATK
+611 NSDSISKATK
-621 DNFKKLFKYLEEKT
+621 DNFEKLFKYLEEQT

>member
-12 RNIGFKDGTPWRERL
+12 RNIGFKDEKPWRERL

-53 NVLDALRV
+53 NVLDTLRV
-61 LGNEHISERD
+61 LGDKQISERD
-71 VTDLLFETAECKQP
+71 VTDLLFDDEKCKQP

-96 KEDKYAYIRKFGKD
+96 KEDKYAYIREFEKD
-110 YAVIFPDGEEKEYEC
+110 DTVVVPNVEEKEYEC
-125 YYSNKETILN
+125 TYSNKETILN
-135 DLSSLVDFERNFLYN
+135 DISSLANFERSFFYD
-150 STSLQELK
+150 SSDLQELK
-158 NEYSLSDIQEISDE
+158 KNDIQEISDE
-172 DFHNLTSEIFKIL
+172 DFHKLTSEIFKIL
-185 DAYNNNA
+185 DAYSNNLNKP
-192 NIYNSSYW
+192 NSCNYNYFFRKVSS
-200 NEFVRRV
+200 
-207 SKRDIGKDWR
+207 RDIVKDWL
-217 QKISANEDNIEK
+217 QKKSAKQGNIEK

-244 NILSYKE
+244 KILSYKE
-251 EQISN
+251 KQISN

-265 IEGNPFFIALFK
+265 IEENSFFIALFK

-290 NELTHRKN
+290 NELTLRKN
-298 MGKMKALTKKLNDKL
+298 MGKMKALTKNLNDKL
-313 KAVSDKFNK
+313 KVVSDKFNK
-322 LYYLDQSRYE
+322 LYYLDQSRSRYE
-332 FEIDLQEDK
+332 FEIDLQEEK
-341 IHFCLYKGDQGI
+341 IHFCLYKGGQGI

-374 STELEAGDVIMMD
+374 STELEAGDIIMMD

-397 QRELRIFL
+397 QRELRIFF

-454 QNDPDSLRP
+454 QNDPDSLLP

-468 TIENHVLVNPDE
+468 TIENHILVNPDE

-490 YNYLTAFKKLFDKKG
+490 YNYLTAFKKLFNKKG

-515 GNEKECQEVS
+515 VNEKECQKVS

-532 KHNPILLVDNDDA
+532 KHNPILLADNDDA
-545 GRLMKEVN
+545 GRVMKKVN
-553 GKDSALDV
+553 ETDSALKV
-561 YILSD
+561 YTLGD

-577 FVQEDLQ
+577 FAQEDLQ
-584 KFNLLDENGKFVK
+584 KFNLLNENGKFVK
-597 HASTSSVFKSQIQK
+597 RTSTSTVFKNQIEK
-611 NCNSISNATK
+611 NSDSISKATK
-621 DNFKKLFKYLEEKT
+621 DNFEKLFKYLEEET

>member
-12 RNIGFKDGTPWRERL
+12 RNIGFKDGKPRRERL

-61 LGNEHISERD
+61 LGDKQISERD
-71 VTDLLFETAECKQP
+71 VTDLQFDADECKKP
-85 KISLFARDDGD
+85 KISLFARDEGD
-96 KEDKYAYIRKFGKD
+96 QEDKYAYIREFEKD
-110 YAVIFPDGEEKEYEC
+110 DTVVVPNVEEKEYEC
-125 YYSNKETILN
+125 TYSNKETILN
-135 DLSSLVDFERNFLYN
+135 DISSLAENERHFLCNFN
-150 STSLQELK
+150 DIQKLK
-158 NEYSLSDIQEISDE
+158 NEFSSVNSSEMSDE
-172 DFHNLTSEIFKIL
+172 IFCNLASRIFEIL
-185 DAYNNNA
+185 DKYEKYTNEL
-192 NIYNSSYW
+192 YYW
-200 NEFVRRV
+200 DEFKNRISR
-207 SKRDIGKDWR
+207 RDIVKDWF
-217 QKISANEDNIEK
+217 QKNSAKQDNIDK

-244 NILSYKE
+244 KILSYKE
-251 EQISN
+251 KPISN

-265 IEGNPFFIALFK
+265 IEDNPFFIALFK

-290 NELTHRKN
+290 NELTLRKN
-298 MGKMKALTKKLNDKL
+298 MGKMKALTKKLSDKL
-313 KAVSDKFNK
+313 EVVSDKFNK
-322 LYYLDQSRYE
+322 LYYLDQSRYK
-332 FEIDLQEDK
+332 FEIDLQEEK

-374 STELEAGDVIMMD
+374 STELEAGDIIMMD

-454 QNDPDSLRP
+454 QNDPNSLQP

-468 TIENHVLVNPDE
+468 TIENHILVNPDE

-490 YNYLTAFKKLFDKKG
+490 YNYLTAFKKLFEKKG

-515 GNEKECQEVS
+515 GNETECKKTS
-525 KELIKIR
+525 TELIRIR
-532 KHNPILLVDNDDA
+532 KHNPILLADNDDA
-545 GRLMKEVN
+545 GRLMKKVN
-553 GKDSALDV
+553 ETDSALKV
-561 YILSD
+561 YTLGD
-566 VDEKFKTIESL
+566 VDKKFKAIESL
-577 FVQEDLQ
+577 FAQEDLQ
-584 KFNLLDENGKFVK
+584 KFNLLDENGLFVK
-597 HASTSSVFKSQIQK
+597 HASTSTVFKNQIQK
-611 NCNSISNATK
+611 NSDSISKATK
-621 DNFKKLFKYLEEKT
+621 DNFEKLFKYLEEQT